1 MKGQKA
7 KGRMQMAEVE
17 LAPIMGVLAAGLLF
31 LLGLLILAAEIAEK
45 FGG

>member
-7 KGRMQMAEVE
+7 KGREQKAGVE

-31 LLGLLILAAEIAEK
+31 LLALAALVSVLI
-45 FGG
+45 GG

>member
-1 MKGQKA
+1 MKRSKS
-7 KGRMQMAEVE
+7 EIE
-17 LAPIMGVLAAGLLF
+17 LAPIMGVLAAGFLF